1 MNAPV
6 RPSGFVGDLCIALAH
21 RWDPERSF
29 MILTSY
35 LDESGTH
42 GGDVTIMAGFLADA
56 RQWRKFEKRTTKLFA
71 RYRVDIFHTID
82 VKRTDKDFEGW
93 TVDRKIE
100 FLDEFHHIINETT
113 EMGYAAILL
122 EKDYQYYLSLP
133 WPAKARKDA
142 RYTLLFRACMADAID
157 GVLSIERLREQREPR
172 LTVVL
177 ESGGPNPGDVTRL
190 YDSFKKRFG
199 AVSNRI
205 LAGLTFEDKADC
217 LPLAAADLFA
227 YSVHAQE
234 TGAKPIGV
242 PKKPLKSD
250 KSYPGHLHRIPLI
263 PDVLL
268 SLHEQALKIA
278 SGNLPLSDSLGR
290 SS

>member
-1 MNAPV
+1 
-6 RPSGFVGDLCIALAH
+6 
-21 RWDPERSF
+21 

-42 GGDVTIMAGFLADA
+42 GGDLTVLAGFLADA
-56 RQWRKFEKRTTKLFA
+56 RQWRKFEKRTAKLFA
-71 RYRVDIFHTID
+71 RFHVDIFHTID

-122 EKDYQYYLSLP
+122 EKDYQSYLSLP
-133 WPAKARKDA
+133 WPKKARKDA

-157 GVLSIERLREQREPR
+157 GVLSIGRLKYNDEPR
-172 LTVVL
+172 LNVVL
-177 ESGGPNPGDVTRL
+177 ESGNPNAGDVIRL
-190 YDSFKKRFG
+190 YDFFKKRLG
-199 AVSNRI
+199 GVTNKS
-205 LAGLTFEDKADC
+205 LAGLTFEDKGDC

-227 YSVHAQE
+227 YSVHGQE

-242 PKKPLKSD
+242 PRKPLKSE
-250 KSYPGHLHRIPLI
+250 KSYPGHLHRIPVTQ
-263 PDVLL
+263 DTLL
-268 SLHEQALKIA
+268 SLHEQAVEIA
-278 SGNLPLSDSLGR
+278 SGNFPSFP
-290 SS
+290 SSWGGQSS

>member
-1 MNAPV
+1 
-6 RPSGFVGDLCIALAH
+6 
-21 RWDPERSF
+21 

-42 GGDVTIMAGFLADA
+42 GGDLSVMAGFLADA
-56 RQWRKFEKRTTKLFA
+56 RQWRKFEKRTAKLFA
-71 RYRVDIFHTID
+71 RFRVDIFHTID

-93 TVDRKIE
+93 PVDRKIE

-157 GVLSIERLREQREPR
+157 GILTIDRLKHQSEPR
-172 LTVVL
+172 LNVVL

-190 YDSFKKRFG
+190 YNSFKVRFG
-199 AVSNRI
+199 ADSNKI
-205 LAGLTFEDKADC
+205 LSGLTFEDKGDC

-227 YSVHAQE
+227 YSVHAAE
-234 TGAKPIGV
+234 TGAKPIGT
-242 PKKPLKSD
+242 PRKPLKSE

-263 PDVLL
+263 PDTLL
-268 SLHEQALKIA
+268 SLYEQALEIA
-278 SGNLPLSDSLGR
+278 SGRFPSVGS
-290 SS
+290 

>member
-1 MNAPV
+1 MV
-6 RPSGFVGDLCIALAH
+6 
-21 RWDPERSF
+21 
-29 MILTSY
+29 LTSY

-42 GGDVTIMAGFLADA
+42 GGDLTVMAGFLADVH
-56 RQWRKFEKRTTKLFA
+56 QWRRFEKRAGKLFN
-71 RYRVDIFHTID
+71 RFRVDIFHTID

-93 TVDRKIE
+93 SVDRKIE

-113 EMGYAAILL
+113 ERGYAAILP

-133 WPAKARKDA
+133 WPKKARKDA

-157 GVLSIERLREQREPR
+157 GILSIDRLRNRSEPR
-172 LTVVL
+172 LNVVL

-190 YDSFKKRFG
+190 YNFFKKRLG
-199 AVSNRI
+199 GVTNRS

-234 TGAKPIGV
+234 TGAKPIGL
-242 PKKPLKSD
+242 PRKPLKSD
-250 KSYPGHLHRIPLI
+250 KSYAGHLHRIPLTQ
-263 PDVLL
+263 DVLL
-268 SLHEQALKIA
+268 SLHEQALGIA
-278 SGNLPLSDSLGR
+278 SGAFPSVDS
-290 SS
+290 

>member
-1 MNAPV
+1 
-6 RPSGFVGDLCIALAH
+6 
-21 RWDPERSF
+21 

-42 GGDVTIMAGFLADA
+42 GGDVTIVAGFLADA
-56 RQWRKFEKRTTKLFA
+56 RQWRKFEKRTKKLFA
-71 RYRVDIFHTID
+71 RFHVDIFHTID

-93 TVDRKIE
+93 SVDRKIE

-113 EMGYAAILL
+113 ELGYAAILL

-133 WPAKARKDA
+133 WPQKARKDT
-142 RYTLLFRACMADAID
+142 RYALLFRACMADAVD
-157 GVLSIERLREQREPR
+157 GLLSIERLRNQREPR
-172 LTVVL
+172 LNVVL
-177 ESGGPNPGDVTRL
+177 ESGGPNPGDVIRL

-199 AVSNRI
+199 VASNR
-205 LAGLTFEDKADC
+205 LLSGLTFEDKAEC

-234 TGAKPIGV
+234 TNAKPIGA
-242 PKKPLKSD
+242 PRRPLKSD

-268 SLHEQALKIA
+268 SLHEQALANI
-278 SGNLPLSDSLGR
+278 SGSFPSADSQR
-290 SS
+290 